1 MPRPRTGTAYEK
13 NGKWYV
19 GIRLKS
25 GRKWA
30 TPCPPREDGA
40 AITRAHAS
48 HVAWQLQSDYD
59 AGRWDPEA
67 VAKETKAKPADPA
80 SAPAAGPVTVL
91 SHARAWITTQRY
103 GSVDKDRRRIEFYLA
118 AAPLAS
124 MPIAEVRPRH
134 VLAFIRWLADRPS
147 LRGGTLSARSVR
159 NVYDV
164 VRRALASAVIEDLIV
179 SSPCAPLSNALPTL
193 EDKHPGA
200 RETWL
205 FTREEVEQL
214 ISDGELLP
222 DRRVTYAILFLTGCR
237 WGELA
242 ALRWRDWN
250 PDAKPL
256 GRLTISRAI
265 EPLTKREKSTKTGA
279 VKRVP
284 VHKVLAEVLIAWK
297 AKGWEAIF
305 GREPTS
311 DDFIIPSRRMTARG
325 VDNGNR
331 YLHEDCAK
339 LKLTPRH
346 VHCTRRTFIS
356 LAQDDG
362 GEAAK
367 LKWITHAPPKAVFDQ
382 YTTLQWKT
390 LCAEVDKLV
399 ITLRRPA
406 GAVVLP
412 FVREASKRD
421 GDGEGA
427 DGDAPPGLA
436 TGLATGT
443 DGPTESPAE
452 MAEAQR
458 NRTSHATRRRRRHR
472 F

>member
-19 GIRLKS
+19 GIRLRD

-30 TPCPPREDGA
+30 TPCPPRADGA
-40 AITRAHAS
+40 VITRAHAR
-48 HVAWQLQSDYD
+48 HVALTLQCDYD

-67 VAKETKAKPADPA
+67 VAQEAAPKLAEP
-80 SAPAAGPVTVL
+80 SAPAAEPVTVL
-91 SHARAWITTQRY
+91 AYARTWIKTQRY
-103 GSVDKDRRRIEFYLA
+103 GSADKDRRRIEFYLA
-118 AAPLAS
+118 AAPLAE

-134 VLAFIRWLADRPS
+134 VLTFIHWLQDRPS
-147 LRGGTLSARSVR
+147 ARGGTLSARSVR

-214 ISDGELLP
+214 ISDEQLLP

-284 VHKVLAEVLIAWK
+284 VHPVLAEVLAAWK
-297 AKGWEAIF
+297 ARGWSAIF
-305 GREPTS
+305 GREPTM
-311 DDFIIPSRRMTARG
+311 DDFVLPSRRMTARG

-367 LKWITHAPPKAVFDQ
+367 LKWVTHAPPKAVFDQ

-390 LCAEVDKLV
+390 LCAEIAKLE
-399 ITLRRPA
+399 IKLRRPA

-412 FVREASKRD
+412 FVHEPPRAIDADATAE
-421 GDGEGA
+421 GDVPA
-427 DGDAPPGLA
+427 GLA

-443 DGPTESPAE
+443 DGAANSPGEST
-452 MAEAQR
+452 EAQR
-458 NRTSHATRRRRRHR
+458 NRTSRPTLERRDHR